1 MASPQVPYL
10 KRWSILTTPASL
22 LSVLKLQR
30 ELSVAPTHIRGLA
43 RSDIIHATNRF
54 WHLDS
59 LFAGD
64 CPPRLRAAYTKSPE
78 KSCDVAH
85 ISAPAS
91 TVISPLPSTTTT
103 ALISVLRPCRYFHP
117 LSCTYFLN
125 CLAHFLTMPPPKSSR
140 TAADDHKTD
149 TTGGPKE
156 KGSGPTAAKMRRGAS
171 QSSASQLRE
180 AHAANTPTSAP
191 LQSASETQAP
201 TVSCLSKLAT
211 LRLASSTRA
220 IAPRRAA
227 RPCPRPMLTCVCA
240 VQINWSSF
248 ERDALHTYRREHQ
261 LNTPA
266 SFASKYHQLLL
277 SRSGSIGLY
286 SPTMT
291 RKQQTRRQSKDNLAK
306 AVRKHFNG
314 LGIQENDV
322 VVDFIYK
329 IRNEKMAR
337 AGGPNRQPGIIS
349 EH

>member
-1 MASPQVPYL
+1 
-10 KRWSILTTPASL
+10 
-22 LSVLKLQR
+22 
-30 ELSVAPTHIRGLA
+30 
-43 RSDIIHATNRF
+43 
-54 WHLDS
+54 
-59 LFAGD
+59 
-64 CPPRLRAAYTKSPE
+64 
-78 KSCDVAH
+78 
-85 ISAPAS
+85 
-91 TVISPLPSTTTT
+91 
-103 ALISVLRPCRYFHP
+103 
-117 LSCTYFLN
+117 
-125 CLAHFLTMPPPKSSR
+125 MPPPKSSR

-156 KGSGPTAAKMRRGAS
+156 KGSGPASAKMRRGAS

-191 LQSASETQAP
+191 LQSASEAQAP
-201 TVSCLSKLAT
+201 T
-211 LRLASSTRA
+211 
-220 IAPRRAA
+220 
-227 RPCPRPMLTCVCA
+227 
-240 VQINWSSF
+240 INWSSF